1 MANTIYKLTHENILD
16 NTVLEQLIYPNLEL
30 NYYYNEDFDEE
41 FYIDLALKGFI
52 SIWYE
57 ERGREYLLPEMQF
70 QYAVLDFKDLHI
82 SKKVQKLLKKEDQ
95 YEFFYESYF
104 DEVIEILQKFHTNSW
119 IQGKYIELLKKLQK
133 SDYKKEQF
141 HLNIFGLKDRKDDT
155 IVAAEIGYGTYKN
168 KVYTSLSGFSSRD
181 RRYNNYGNLQL
192 VLTAQYLQN
201 NGYEFWNLGHPF
213 MEYKQ
218 KLGAAIIE
226 REEFL
231 ERIKKFW

>member
-95 YEFFYESYF
+95 YEFFYES
-104 DEVIEILQKFHTNSW
+104 
-119 IQGKYIELLKKLQK
+119 
-133 SDYKKEQF
+133 
-141 HLNIFGLKDRKDDT
+141 
-155 IVAAEIGYGTYKN
+155 
-168 KVYTSLSGFSSRD
+168 
-181 RRYNNYGNLQL
+181 
-192 VLTAQYLQN
+192 
-201 NGYEFWNLGHPF
+201 
-213 MEYKQ
+213 
-218 KLGAAIIE
+218 
-226 REEFL
+226 
-231 ERIKKFW
+231 